1 MAILYRTNGNVGS
14 VGDVYGGGFAG
25 ATTQVSASFIGK
37 QLLAVGVRVVGAGGP
52 ANLQAEASVN
62 GAVEG
67 ILKAVTGN
75 STILA
80 YQLEPG
86 TTGNLSL
93 LLEGASNLSSTDI
106 QNIIRGGG
114 NGAGWYGNTN
124 GIDASSSLVTN
135 YGFKLS
141 TVSTGS

>member
-1 MAILYRTNGNVGS
+1 MATIYRVNGNVGA
-14 VGDVYGGGFAG
+14 VGDIYGQGFAG

-37 QLLAVGVRVVGAGGP
+37 APLAVGIRVAGATGQT
-52 ANLQAEASVN
+52 NLQAEAGVN

-67 ILKAVTGN
+67 ILKSITGN

-86 TTGNLSL
+86 TTGNLSV
-93 LLEGASNLSSTDI
+93 LLEGASSLAASDI
-106 QNIIRGGG
+106 QAIIRGGG
-114 NGAGWYGNTN
+114 NGAGWYGNTTAV
-124 GIDASSSLVTN
+124 DASQTLVTN

-141 TVSTGS
+141 TVSSGS